1 MEIPIIYEDSD
12 VLVVNK
18 PSGLIVHPDGKTEE
32 ETLCGWAVKKYPEI
46 DGVGEPLVL
55 SDGKEIKRHGIV
67 HRLDRETSGVMVLS
81 KNQDSFLHLK
91 EQFGDRNVKKTYNAF
106 VYGKLKEKEGVIDKP
121 IGRSSGDFRKWTAE
135 SYTRGKEREA
145 KTEYKVL
152 EYGEDKDISFIE
164 AKPFTG
170 RTHQIRVHFK
180 AMNNPIV
187 CDSLYAPKRPC
198 ELGFKRLALH
208 ARILS
213 FSLKSGEKLTL
224 EADFPEDFSSALKEL
239 KQSV

>member
-18 PSGLIVHPDGKTEE
+18 PAGLVVHPDGKTEE
-32 ETLCGWAVKKYPEI
+32 ETLCGWAVKMYPEM
-46 DGVGEPLVL
+46 DGVGESLIL
-55 SDGKEIKRHGIV
+55 SDGKEIKRPGIV
-67 HRLDRETSGVMVLS
+67 HRLDRETSGAIVLS
-81 KNQDSFLHLK
+81 KNQDSFLFLK
-91 EQFGDRNVKKTYNAF
+91 EQFGDRKVKKTYNAF

-121 IGRSSGDFRKWTAE
+121 IGRSSSDFRKWSAE
-135 SYTRGKEREA
+135 AYTRGKGREA
-145 KTEYKVL
+145 TTEYKVL
-152 EYGEDKDISFIE
+152 EYGKDISFVE
-164 AKPFTG
+164 AKPLTG

-187 CDSLYAPKRPC
+187 CDSLYAPKRSC

-208 ARILS
+208 ARVLS

-224 EADFPEDFSSALKEL
+224 EAGLPEDFESALKEL